1 MTNRQLFKSVIVFI
15 ISSIISVGSNLKAES
30 FKINA
35 KTSSMIIF
43 GTTNVHNFQS
53 KVTQING
60 ELAINSAKEV
70 EKLVVDIPVRS
81 IKSGE
86 KLMDTKTY
94 EAFLSDKNPNIT
106 FKMLNVSEMQISGD
120 NINVGVTGN
129 LTIAGVTRKVSLKSS
144 GKVIKPGT
152 YKFNGSLLL
161 KMTDFKMVP
170 PTAMMGMMKVGDA
183 ITLKYDVTMEGDS
196 NMFSQNK

>member
-1 MTNRQLFKSVIVFI
+1 VIVFI
-15 ISSIISVGSNLKAES
+15 ISSIISEGSNLKAES
-30 FKINA
+30 LKINA

-60 ELAINSAKEV
+60 ELVINSAKEV

-106 FKMLNVSEMQISGD
+106 FKMLNVSEMQILGD
-120 NINVGVTGN
+120 NISVGVTGN

-161 KMTDFKMVP
+161 KMTDFKMIP
-170 PTAMMGMMKVGDA
+170 PTAMMGLMKVGDA
-183 ITLKYDVTMEGDS
+183 VTLKFDVTMEGES
-196 NMFSQNK
+196 NLLTQNK